1 LSAAI
6 PAYNLEVN
14 EDPTYV
20 AQGVVVHNC
29 REMNGKIIPVS
40 RCVDQRDELMAA
52 KDPEDVKT
60 ISPWVSAESIKGKS
74 IGSIMYHIRETIS
87 LCD

>member
-1 LSAAI
+1 
-6 PAYNLEVN
+6 
-14 EDPTYV
+14 
-20 AQGVVVHNC
+20 
-29 REMNGKIIPVS
+29 MNGRIIPVS

-74 IGSIMYHIRETIS
+74 IGSIMDKGVIMPPLHFHCRSTMVERV
-87 LCD
+87 